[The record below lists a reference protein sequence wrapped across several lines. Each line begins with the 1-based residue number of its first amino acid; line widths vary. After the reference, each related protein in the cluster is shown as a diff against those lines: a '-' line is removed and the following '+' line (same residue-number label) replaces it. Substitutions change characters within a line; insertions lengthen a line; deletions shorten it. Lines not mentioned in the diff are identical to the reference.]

1 MYLLDTNV
9 CIQLLTG
16 RSLSVQKRFL
26 SHQPSEIKI
35 CSIVRAEL
43 EYGAR
48 HSQKITTNL
57 ALLEQFCEPLE
68 SLSFDDRCAYHY
80 GLIREELTKKGQ
92 LIGANDMLIA
102 AIALA
107 NQCTLVTHNIKEFSR
122 ISNLLFED
130 WEII

>member
-16 RSLSVQKRFL
+16 RSLSVQKRFF
-26 SHQPSEIKI
+26 SYQPSEIKI
-35 CSIVRAEL
+35 CSIVKAEL

-48 HSQKITTNL
+48 HSQKITANL

-68 SLSFDDRCAYHY
+68 SLSFDDRCAHYY
-80 GLIREELTKKGQ
+80 GLIREELTQKGQ
-92 LIGANDMLIA
+92 LIGGNDMLIA
-102 AIALA
+102 ATTLA
-107 NQCTLVTHNIKEFSR
+107 NQYILVTHNIKEFSR

-130 WEII
+130 WEIV